1 MKSSLRVLGVLI
13 FTVLLAVFLTACGGG
28 GNSVT
33 NHTVSGTVT
42 LPASV
47 SVTNRQWY
55 VAVDNDHDG
64 GNGMVAETE
73 GVVTGSTFSY
83 SINNVPS
90 GDYYVYGEVDMTGEL
105 GPLKSGDYV
114 GFGCGTITNPCKV
127 TIDSSKTVDL
137 SLSLY
142 INVPQ
147 VH

>member
-1 MKSSLRVLGVLI
+1 MMKSSLRVLGVLI

-42 LPASV
+42 LPALV

-55 VAVDNDHDG
+55 VAVDNDLDG
-64 GNGMVAETE
+64 SNGMIAETK

-90 GDYYVYGEVDMTGEL
+90 GDYYVYGEVDMTGDL
-105 GPLKSGDYV
+105 GPWESGDYV
-114 GFGCGTITNPCKV
+114 GFGCEKVDIKNPCKV
-127 TIDSSKTVDL
+127 TIDSSKTVDF
-137 SLSLY
+137 SL
-142 INVPQ
+142 VVWP
-147 VH
+147 